1 MKEMAVVK
9 VYHRNEVLAGRTTVK
24 LRNGRSS
31 YKTYKI
37 FETLVYINILEI
49 AILLSNTL
57 AQNYYV
63 FEECY

>member
-1 MKEMAVVK
+1 MAVVK
-9 VYHRNEVLAGRTTVK
+9 VYHRNEVLTGRTTVK

-37 FETLVYINILEI
+37 FFETLVYINILGI
-49 AILLSNTL
+49 ATLLSNTL

-63 FEECY
+63 FEERY